1 MEIKTENAD
10 PSKLI
15 IAGFNKNAAKTLVKP
30 TAIITESNN
39 SRADIDLLWV
49 KLLITPKKIN
59 G

>member
-1 MEIKTENAD
+1 MEIKTDSAD

-15 IAGFNKNAAKTLVKP
+15 IAGFNKNADKTLVKP

-49 KLLITPKKIN
+49 KLLTTPKKIR

>member
-15 IAGFNKNAAKTLVKP
+15 IAGFNKNAANTLVKP

>member
-30 TAIITESNN
+30 TAIIIESNN
-39 SRADIDLLWV
+39 SRADIDLL
-49 KLLITPKKIN
+49 
-59 G
+59 

>member
-15 IAGFNKNAAKTLVKP
+15 IAGFNKNAANTLVKP

-39 SRADIDLLWV
+39 SRADIDLL
-49 KLLITPKKIN
+49 
-59 G
+59 